1 MGDFDGMCKQAIFYF
16 QFIKLL
22 LFLSGLCRTC
32 EIFGVSEYV
41 MGNMKFLN
49 DRNFETLSV
58 TAQKWLPITEVRVAQ
73 LSKVFDKS

>member
-1 MGDFDGMCKQAIFYF
+1 MST
-16 QFIKLL
+16 
-22 LFLSGLCRTC
+22 FLSGLCRTC

-58 TAQKWLPITEVRVAQ
+58 TAQKWLPITEVRVTQ
-73 LSKVFDKS
+73 LSKVFDKSSNLEFKLICGYS

>member
-1 MGDFDGMCKQAIFYF
+1 ML
-16 QFIKLL
+16 FIKMST
-22 LFLSGLCRTC
+22 FLSGLCRTC

-41 MGNMKFLN
+41 MGNIKFLN

-58 TAQKWLPITEVRVAQ
+58 TAQKWLPITEVRVTQ